1 LPSGS
6 TGTSYSQTLSASGG
20 MQPYSWSLA
29 SGGLPPGLTLS
40 AGGVISGVPTSAG
53 TFNFT
58 VRVTDSSA
66 AIATQSFALVI
77 ASGLTISSN
86 SPLPSGST
94 GTSYSQTLS
103 ASGGMQP
110 YSWALAS
117 GGLPPGL
124 TLSGGGLISG
134 TPTSAGTFNFTV
146 RVTDSSAATAT
157 QVFILSV
164 SDALAIT
171 TASLPPVKV
180 GTVYSQTLAATGG
193 HPPYTWSLR
202 TGALATGLS
211 LSSLGTISGTPANS
225 GTFPFTV
232 QVADSTSV
240 IATQA
245 LSIVVTLT
253 NAVSSVSAAT
263 YAALL
268 APESIAAAFGTD
280 LATSAMP
287 VTTLP
292 LPTSFN
298 GTTVK
303 VKDSAGV
310 ERLAPLFYVGPTQV
324 NYEIPTGTAT
334 GQATITITSG
344 DGTVSTGNIKLTSV
358 APALFSA
365 NGDGQGPAA
374 AVAIHAKPGG
384 VQTHEFLAVLDST
397 SHKFVVSAIDLG
409 PANEQVFVLLYGSG
423 IRGRTS
429 LANVTAT
436 IGDVPVPVAYAGAQ
450 VTFAGLDQI
459 NLGPMPRSLI
469 GAGVVNII
477 LTVDSQAANTLQM
490 DIK

>member
-1 LPSGS
+1 
-6 TGTSYSQTLSASGG
+6 
-20 MQPYSWSLA
+20 
-29 SGGLPPGLTLS
+29 
-40 AGGVISGVPTSAG
+40 
-53 TFNFT
+53 
-58 VRVTDSSA
+58 
-66 AIATQSFALVI
+66 
-77 ASGLTISSN
+77 
-86 SPLPSGST
+86 
-94 GTSYSQTLS
+94 
-103 ASGGMQP
+103 MQP

-263 YAALL
+263 YAATLS
-268 APESIAAAFGTD
+268 PESIATAFGTD

-324 NYEIPTGTAT
+324 NYEIPSGTAT
-334 GQATITITSG
+334 GQATITVTSG

-450 VTFAGLDQI
+450 ATFVGLDQI